1 MKRLLLISSFMLLFA
16 CGTASARLL
25 QVGVRGG
32 INTTDYRFSPV
43 TIGDTRFVAGSSRA
57 GFETGFVLRLNL
69 SKFVHLQSELNYDFV
84 NYAIRATK
92 GNLQTDIRLR
102 SERLEIP
109 VQLGFQVGIV
119 RFFGGAS
126 FRLDNSLKSSHP
138 DLLKVRFDSEKM
150 AWMGGIGLNIKRFF
164 MDFRIQGYPG
174 SKNENIFVSNGIRQK
189 VHLRN
194 NIVYGGS
201 LGFFF

>member
-1 MKRLLLISSFMLLFA
+1 MKRLLLISGFLLLFA
-16 CGTASARLL
+16 GGTASARRL
-25 QVGVRGG
+25 QIGFRGG

-43 TIGDTRFVAGSSRA
+43 AIGDTRFVAGSSRA
-57 GFETGFVLRLNL
+57 GFETGLVLRLNL

-84 NYAIRATK
+84 NYTIRATRS
-92 GNLQTDIRLR
+92 NLQTDVRLR

-109 VQLGFQVGIV
+109 LQLGFQVGII

-138 DLLKVRFDSEKM
+138 DLLKVRFDSEKI
-150 AWMGGIGLNIKRFF
+150 AWMGGIGLNVGHFF
-164 MDFRIQGYPG
+164 LDFRIQGYPG
-174 SKNENIFVSNGIRQK
+174 SKNKNVFLSNEIHQK
-189 VHLRN
+189 VHIRN